1 MHVCE
6 LILAPAIGGAESNA
20 FRLADELTGL
30 GHAVEV
36 VALDAPRGSRSELDR
51 PVRVLRRPPRV
62 GRKLGRL
69 AALRDHLRGA
79 RYDVVLAH
87 TFIPNLYARAA
98 SASDARRTPV
108 VVGLQS
114 GGDDF
119 ASLRARALEL
129 TLMPVTAAVV
139 AASPEVGQ
147 RYVDRF
153 PAAAGRCSVIPNG
166 VDKGRSPPRPSA
178 TEPTRF
184 ALVGRITPVK
194 SIETAILGFARFA
207 GRPGN
212 ADCRLRIV
220 GPDTDPAYAAEL
232 RQLAADVGG
241 GRIVFPGPAAD
252 PFEAERVDVLIHAS
266 QHEAGASL
274 AVLEA
279 AARGI
284 PVVCSD
290 WPSIAA
296 TIGQNCATFPIGD
309 WSELA
314 LRLAEVRADWPGA
327 LERAARAWRFVPDIR
342 DTGRRY
348 VDVLESVV
356 GRRALR
362 PGESGP

>member
-1 MHVCE
+1 MQ
-6 LILAPAIGGAESNA
+6 
-20 FRLADELTGL
+20 
-30 GHAVEV
+30 
-36 VALDAPRGSRSELDR
+36 
-51 PVRVLRRPPRV
+51 
-62 GRKLGRL
+62 
-69 AALRDHLRGA
+69 RD
-79 RYDVVLAH
+79 
-87 TFIPNLYARAA
+87 
-98 SASDARRTPV
+98 
-108 VVGLQS
+108 
-114 GGDDF
+114 
-119 ASLRARALEL
+119 
-129 TLMPVTAAVV
+129 
-139 AASPEVGQ
+139 PE
-147 RYVDRF
+147 
-153 PAAAGRCSVIPNG
+153 RCR
-166 VDKGRSPPRPSA
+166 VDKGTSPPRPTA

-212 ADCRLRIV
+212 GDCQLRVV

-232 RQLAADVGG
+232 RRLAADVGG
-241 GRIVFPGPAAD
+241 GRIVFPGAAAE
-252 PFEAERVDVLIHAS
+252 PFEAERIDVLIHAS

-309 WSELA
+309 WRELA
-314 LRLAEVRADWPGA
+314 LRLAAVRDDWPGA

-362 PGESGP
+362 PGEPGA